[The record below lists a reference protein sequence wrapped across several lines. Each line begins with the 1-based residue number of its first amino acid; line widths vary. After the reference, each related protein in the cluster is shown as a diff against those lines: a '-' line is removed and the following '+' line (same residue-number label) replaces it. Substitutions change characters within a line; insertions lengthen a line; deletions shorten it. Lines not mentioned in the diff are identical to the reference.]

1 MEGGWGDKTI
11 HMEIRFEHS
20 PREVRSMTTEEL
32 RRAFLTD
39 KLMDPD
45 SIRSVYTHYDRLI
58 IGGAQPVQR
67 QHALETHPELKAD
80 FFLQRREIGIINV
93 GGKGKVY
100 AGNAEY
106 ELDKLDCLYIG
117 RGVKRVEFG
126 SHHPDHPASF
136 YFLSAPAHAEYPV
149 QLMPGG
155 DALPTDV
162 GSAATAN
169 ARTIYK
175 YIHAEGIRSCQL
187 VMGLTILKTGSVW
200 NTMPAHTHTRRTEA
214 YFYFDVPE
222 QQRVFH
228 FMGEPQE
235 TRHLL
240 VGDGQAV
247 ISPPWSIHSGCG
259 TGNYAFI
266 WGMAG
271 ENYTYTDMD
280 PVAIGDL
287 R

>member
-1 MEGGWGDKTI
+1 
-11 HMEIRFEHS
+11 
-20 PREVRSMTTEEL
+20 MTTAEL
-32 RRAFLTD
+32 RSAFLAER
-39 KLMDPD
+39 LMEADQ
-45 SIRSVYTHYDRLI
+45 IRTVYTHYDRLI
-58 IGGAQPVQR
+58 IGGSQPVTR
-67 QHALETHPELKAD
+67 RLPLETHPELKAD

-93 GGKGKVY
+93 GGKGKVHV
-100 AGNAEY
+100 GKAEY
-106 ELDKLDCLYIG
+106 TLDKLDCLYVG
-117 RGVKRVEFG
+117 RGVKNVEFG
-126 SHHPDHPASF
+126 SHHREHPAAF
-136 YFLSAPAHAEYPV
+136 YLLSAPAHADYPV
-149 QLMPGG
+149 RLMQGQEAMP
-155 DALPTDV
+155 ADV
-162 GSAATAN
+162 GSGATAN

-175 YIHAEGIRSCQL
+175 YIHADGIESCQL

-214 YFYFDVPE
+214 YFYFDVPD

-240 VGDGQAV
+240 VGDRQAV

-271 ENYTYTDMD
+271 ENHTYTDMD
-280 PVAIGDL
+280 AVAIADL

>member
-1 MEGGWGDKTI
+1 
-11 HMEIRFEHS
+11 
-20 PREVRSMTTEEL
+20 MTTEEL
-32 RRAFLTD
+32 RAAFLTEP
-39 KLMDPD
+39 LMEKD
-45 SIRSVYTHYDRLI
+45 SVRLVYTHYDRVI
-58 IGGAQPVQR
+58 IGGVKPVDR
-67 QHALETHPELKAD
+67 RVALEMHPELKAE

-117 RGVKRVEFG
+117 RGVQRVEFG
-126 SHHPDHPASF
+126 SHHPEHPAAF
-136 YFLSAPAHAEYPV
+136 YLLSVPAHADNPV
-149 QLMPGG
+149 QLMTCQE
-155 DALPTDV
+155 ALPAEV
-162 GSAATAN
+162 GSAATSN

-175 YIHAEGIRSCQL
+175 YIYADGIKSCQL

-200 NTMPAHTHTRRTEA
+200 NTMPAHTHTRRMEA
-214 YFYFDVPE
+214 YFYFDIPE

-228 FMGEPQE
+228 LMGEPQE

-240 VGDGQAV
+240 VANGQAV

-259 TGNYAFI
+259 TSNYAFI

-280 PVAIGDL
+280 AVAIADL

>member
-1 MEGGWGDKTI
+1 
-11 HMEIRFEHS
+11 
-20 PREVRSMTTEEL
+20 MTTEEL
-32 RRAFLTD
+32 RRAFLTEP
-39 KLMDPD
+39 LMAADNA
-45 SIRSVYTHYDRLI
+45 RLVYSHYDRVI
-58 IGGAQPVQR
+58 VGGIKPVGQR
-67 QHALETHPELKAD
+67 VALDTHPELKAD

-93 GGKGKVY
+93 GGKGKVRV
-100 AGNAEY
+100 GNVEY

-126 SHHPDHPASF
+126 SHRVEHPAAF
-136 YFLSAPAHAEYPV
+136 YLLSAPAHADYPV
-149 QLMPGG
+149 RLMRGSE
-155 DALPTDV
+155 ALPADV
-162 GSAATAN
+162 GSAETSN

-175 YIHAEGIRSCQL
+175 YIHADGIKSCQL

-200 NTMPAHTHTRRTEA
+200 NTMPAHTHTRRMEA

-235 TRHLL
+235 TRHLV

-259 TGNYAFI
+259 TSNYAFI

-280 PVAIGDL
+280 AVAITDL